1 LAGVGKW
8 SILGFQVFKLKTI
21 KKAGIMACLLALV
34 LMSGW
39 IGGQAQ
45 AAEEV
50 VVSVFTRETCRH
62 CQAEKEFLHNLQQE
76 LPAMQV
82 KYYDLAELDNENLF
96 KEITDFYG
104 ITKGTPLTLVRGQ
117 LISGFDK
124 PETTGALLR
133 DAIKGDGVAALGF
146 EQIKNGGAKVGG
158 LGTDSVVCDEIEGCS
173 IDNPLLVTIPI
184 IGNTVDVGKFSLVGL
199 SLVLGLIDGFNPCAM
214 WVLVMFLL
222 LLVQIGDRRKMWQFA
237 GLFVLAQA
245 IMYYLILM
253 VWFAVWDFVALD
265 RIVTPLIGWLALG
278 SGVYFLYKF
287 KTFKPVCS
295 VTSFEQQQKVETRAT
310 ALVSK
315 PMTMAVA
322 LGVIGLAL
330 SVNIFEFACSV
341 GIPQAFTKILELNSL
356 GWLKTQGLVIAYMLM
371 YMLDDIIVFGLA
383 LWSFEKIG
391 LTHKYSK
398 WTTLIGGILM
408 ILLGLTMLLKPEWLV
423 V

>member
-1 LAGVGKW
+1 M
-8 SILGFQVFKLKTI
+8 FQVLELKTI
-21 KKAGIMACLLALV
+21 KKARRMTCLAV
-34 LMSGW
+34 LLLIVGW
-39 IGGQAQ
+39 AGSQVQ
-45 AAEEV
+45 AAEEEV
-50 VVSVFTRETCRH
+50 MVSVFTRETCRH
-62 CQAEKEFLHNLQQE
+62 CQAEKEFLQALQQE
-76 LPAMQV
+76 LPAVQV
-82 KYYDLAELDNENLF
+82 RYYDLAEAENEKLF
-96 KEITDFYG
+96 AEITDYYG

-124 PETTGALLR
+124 PDTTGVLLR
-133 DAIKGDGVAALGF
+133 EAIKGDGEASLGF

-158 LGTDSVVCDEIEGCS
+158 LGTDGVVCDEIEGCS
-173 IDNPLLVTIPI
+173 IDNSLLVTIPI
-184 IGNTVDVGKFSLVGL
+184 IGTTVDVGKFSLVGL

-265 RIVTPLIGWLALG
+265 RIVTPLIGLLALG
-278 SGVYFLYKF
+278 SGVYFIYKF

-295 VTSFEQQQKVETRAT
+295 VTSFEQQQRVETRAT

-315 PMTMAVA
+315 PMTLAVA
-322 LGVIGLAL
+322 LGVVGLAL
-330 SVNIFEFACSV
+330 SVNVFEFACSV

-356 GWLKTQGLVIAYMLM
+356 GWLKTQGLVGAYMLM

-398 WTTLIGGILM
+398 WTTLVGGILM
-408 ILLGLTMLLKPEWLV
+408 ILLGLIMLLRPEWLV